1 MQSLWLLTIKN
12 LKLLLRSRSSALIII
27 FAPLLIIL
35 LLGLSYNTSAQ
46 FGLKIGVYAADFNED
61 ANSFIEILEEK
72 EFTITKF
79 NDLNTCT
86 NDIKRSQIHTC
97 IELPESL
104 QVDDNQQKVVTFH
117 IDPSRINL
125 VWMIQ
130 ETVKSKFN
138 IKAQEIS
145 QELTGNI
152 LSILSETKGV
162 LNSQQIDLSNI
173 KQKTKDASTSASSVK
188 NNLEGVS
195 VGSDGTVIEGISDQL
210 TEAND
215 KISTAISEVNS
226 AGITDDEKRDAIKDP
241 LNEASR
247 IIDDLQG
254 NESISLNG
262 VRDLLEQA
270 AAAITSST
278 ANLDLVTAALQE
290 AATEIESVQSSLAAA
305 QNSIESQKVT
315 EADTI
320 TSPLITKIERISQE
334 NTYLSYLFP
343 ALLVLVV
350 MFSSLLLGTT
360 LVMIEKNSPAFL
372 RNFFL
377 PVRKITFITSI
388 YVTNVILN
396 LVEISVILGISLF
409 FLKSSVAIIPTV
421 ALILFVTGSV
431 FTFLGMAI
439 GSIFSSEETGI
450 LASISLGS
458 ILLFTSGTILP
469 LEGIAEAL
477 RKIVAYNPFVI
488 GEKLVREV
496 FIFNA
501 SLSMVGF
508 ELGILLA
515 YAIVLFLVIWIIES
529 IIHQQMTH
537 KFMRHHHSS
546 KRTRKP

>member
-439 GSIFSSEETGI
+439 GYIFSSEETGI